1 MIYYKEF
8 DKELLEKVKE
18 IYREEGWMA
27 YLGDDEKLARAF
39 DNSLYIL
46 GAFEDDRLIGF
57 IRCVGDGEH
66 ILLVQDLIVDKDHRR
81 QRIGTTLF
89 KMVWNRYAEVRMF
102 HVVTELY
109 DEVDNKFYQSFGMRK
124 LMEGDMVSYFRAT
137 TL

>member
-1 MIYYKEF
+1 MILYKEF

-39 DNSLYIL
+39 DHSLYIL
-46 GAFEDDRLIGF
+46 GAFEDEKLIGF

-81 QRIGTTLF
+81 QSIGTTLF
-89 KMVWNRYAEVRMF
+89 KMAWDRYADVRMF

-109 DEVDNKFYQSFGMRK
+109 DEVDNKFYQSFRMRK
-124 LMEGDMVSYFRAT
+124 LVEGDMVSYFR
-137 TL
+137 